1 MSITQPPENVAEP
14 EPATRVAV
22 CHGAELGADD
32 LRALAVV
39 RRTLV
44 GMLHHGFITEL
55 ETHSRTE
62 TTEWSWRRGSE
73 GPEGIRLGLLDT
85 LAAIAPESWEVR

>member
-1 MSITQPPENVAEP
+1 
-14 EPATRVAV
+14 
-22 CHGAELGADD
+22 
-32 LRALAVV
+32 
-39 RRTLV
+39 
-44 GMLHHGFITEL
+44 MLHHGFITEL